1 MSVVTSRPF
10 AYNPGTVSIP
20 GTTQSGD
27 LAVGTPTYGFPAT
40 GLVWWNGPSETVPG
54 GTGPGGWII
63 AKPVPSNTQPT
74 PIPGVFA
81 SVGFL
86 RSSSFADGSFAT
98 LVNEKFS
105 QSWPIDAGGDSAA
118 KTWLNGQGYWT
129 NYP

>member
-1 MSVVTSRPF
+1 MAVTSRPF

-40 GLVWWNGPSETVPG
+40 GLDWWNGPLEAGST
-54 GTGPGGWII
+54 GWII

>member
-1 MSVVTSRPF
+1 MSVTTSRPF
-10 AYNPGTVSIP
+10 AYNTGGAIP
-20 GTTQSGD
+20 GTIQVGD
-27 LAVGTPTYGFPAT
+27 LAVGIPTYGFPAT
-40 GLVWWNGPSETVPG
+40 GLAWWNGPSETV
-54 GTGPGGWII
+54 PGGWII

-98 LVNEKFS
+98 LVNEKFG
-105 QSWPIDAGGDSAA
+105 QIFPLDAGGDALA
-118 KTWLNGQGYWT
+118 KGWLTTNGYWT

>member
-1 MSVVTSRPF
+1 MSVTSRPF
-10 AYNPGTVSIP
+10 AYNPTAIPIP
-20 GTTQSGD
+20 GTTQSGQ
-27 LAVGTPTYGFPAT
+27 LTIGTPTYGFPAT
-40 GLVWWNGPSETVPG
+40 GLDWWNGPSESAG
-54 GTGPGGWII
+54 YII

-86 RSSSFADGSFAT
+86 RSQTTTAGSFAT
-98 LVNEKFS
+98 LVNQKFS
-105 QSWPIDAGGDSAA
+105 QSFPIDAGGDSAA